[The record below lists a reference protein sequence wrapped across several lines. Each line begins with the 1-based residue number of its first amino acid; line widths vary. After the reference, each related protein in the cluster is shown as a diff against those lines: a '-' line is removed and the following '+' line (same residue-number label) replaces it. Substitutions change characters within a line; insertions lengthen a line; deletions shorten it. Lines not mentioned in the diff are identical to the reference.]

1 MSFNAGTRIFSGTP
15 PNADVGTH
23 TITVRATDLSGAF
36 VEDSFDIVVANT
48 NDAPTVANPITNQ
61 AATEDSAF
69 SFQFAA
75 NTFDDV
81 DAGDSLS
88 YTARRAELAEL

>member
-1 MSFNAGTRIFSGTP
+1 MGTR
-15 PNADVGTH
+15 

-36 VEDSFDIVVANT
+36 VEDQFDIVVANT
-48 NDAPTVANPITNQ
+48 NDAPTVANPIADQ
-61 AATEDSAF
+61 SATEDAAF

-81 DAGDSLS
+81 DVGDALNLQRQRHSGLV
-88 YTARRAELAEL
+88 EF